1 MMNTTNKD
9 NRTYDEQKYV
19 TDVYD
24 KIASQFNQTRKFQ
37 WSWISDFLKNIN
49 GFYID
54 IGCGG
59 GRNLNNKSLGI
70 DNCQTFVDMVNK
82 QGLKAVKADMIN
94 LPLQNECA
102 DAILSIASFHHL
114 NSEDRRIKALN
125 EMKRVLKSD
134 GQILLSV
141 WSINQPDK
149 TRRQFKKYGD
159 TIVPWK
165 RPQGNEIFER
175 YYYIFQLLEINNLF
189 QKVGLK
195 VKSYQWDCGNEIF
208 ILTK

>member
-59 GRNLNNKSLGI
+59 GRNLNNK
-70 DNCQTFVDMVNK
+70 
-82 QGLKAVKADMIN
+82 
-94 LPLQNECA
+94 
-102 DAILSIASFHHL
+102 
-114 NSEDRRIKALN
+114 
-125 EMKRVLKSD
+125 
-134 GQILLSV
+134 
-141 WSINQPDK
+141 
-149 TRRQFKKYGD
+149 
-159 TIVPWK
+159 
-165 RPQGNEIFER
+165 
-175 YYYIFQLLEINNLF
+175 
-189 QKVGLK
+189 
-195 VKSYQWDCGNEIF
+195 
-208 ILTK
+208 